1 MKVPKPPKIK
11 NHTRV
16 LTQKHS
22 ELPPYA
28 NKDGSVWQTV
38 KNYLK
43 KIKKDREDWIDELK
57 HSESG
62 FATKRRKPRK

>member
-1 MKVPKPPKIK
+1 MKVPKPPKINK

-16 LTQKHS
+16 
-22 ELPPYA
+22 
-28 NKDGSVWQTV
+28 SVW
-38 KNYLK
+38 KLLLNYLK

-62 FATKRRKPRK
+62 FATKRRKSRK